1 MNDTT
6 RPARTLT
13 RRQTLGLAAGITAA
27 TLVAASPSAQAAPQS
42 SGWRGRRTQNHW
54 PVVDTA
60 HTESSR
66 IEGTNASVPLL
77 KGDVATVLLHVAR
90 RFSYEIDTLRP
101 GDVQGHSTDRAV
113 GADFESNHL
122 SGTAIT
128 IRPLF
133 YPLGAQKGTGLSD
146 VEKVVVADILADCE
160 GVVGWGGN
168 ADPVKESHFQINVGP
183 GDPELTRLAARI
195 RGEDASPGTGAGSID
210 PFLPARRRKAAAYL
224 KDVPTPA
231 PSS

>member
-1 MNDTT
+1 MKDTAL
-6 RPARTLT
+6 PARTLT
-13 RRQTLGLAAGITAA
+13 RRQALGLAAGITAG
-27 TLVAASPSAQAAPQS
+27 TLVVTSQSAQAAPWP

-54 PVVDTA
+54 PVVDA
-60 HTESSR
+60 ADTEASR
-66 IEGTNASVPLL
+66 IEGTNVSVPLL
-77 KGDVATVLLHVAR
+77 KGDVTTVLLHVVR
-90 RFSYEIDTLRP
+90 RFSYEIDMLRP
-101 GDVQGHSTDRAV
+101 GDVQGYSTDRAV
-113 GADFESNHL
+113 GADFESNRL

-146 VEKVVVADILADCE
+146 LEKVVVADILADCR

-183 GDPELTRLAARI
+183 GDLELNRLAARI

-210 PFLPARRRKAAAYL
+210 PFLPTRRRKAAAYL

-231 PSS
+231 P